1 LGGILED
8 NNKLNLYGKLYRK
21 DSYQPILVR
30 NYVKTDDYGW
40 IKSDN
45 NYTISGK
52 YLNGRGVC

>member
-1 LGGILED
+1 MDI
-8 NNKLNLYGKLYRK
+8 NNKLNLSGDLYKK

-45 NYTISGK
+45 SYTISGK